1 VWAKRDFFPIAANRL
16 SRAWFLRQICTMA
29 AADYQ
34 LLIDD
39 EIRAFIQ
46 ATAAHYPAGTATA
59 GIAEQRRLYD
69 ALCAAMRAPRLPQLR
84 VTDDRVGGV
93 ACRTYDGAGATVVY
107 LHGGGFVVGGLD
119 SHDDVA
125 SEIAA
130 ATGYR
135 VIVPDYRLSPE
146 HPHPAAFDDVMAV
159 VGALEGRIVLAG
171 DSAGG
176 NLAAAVALIRRDVA
190 GQVLVY
196 PGLGGDLTRGSYVTH
211 AGAPMLTTADVQF
224 YGAIRGAGPDD
235 PTAHPLRAT
244 DLRGMPPA
252 FIAAA
257 ECDPL
262 HDDGEAWAA
271 AIRDAGG
278 IALSVTDRG
287 LVHGHLRA
295 RHRSARAAA
304 SFARIVAMIRLFGS
318 GQPWDGTLPDGAG

>member
-1 VWAKRDFFPIAANRL
+1 MDR
-16 SRAWFLRQICTMA
+16 
-29 AADYQ
+29 ADYQ
-34 LLIDD
+34 TLIDAETWD
-39 EIRAFIQ
+39 FIRA
-46 ATAAHYPAGTATA
+46 TSAHYPADTATA
-59 GIAEQRRLYD
+59 GISDQRRIYD
-69 ALCAAMRAPRLPQLR
+69 AMCAAMRAPWPAGVRPI
-84 VTDDRVGGV
+84 DGPVGGV
-93 ACRTYDGAGATVVY
+93 PCRSFAGAGATVVY

-125 SEIAA
+125 AEIAA
-130 ATGYR
+130 ATGFR
-135 VIVPDYRLSPE
+135 VIVPDYRLAPE
-146 HPHPAAFDDVMAV
+146 HRHPAAYDDAMAV
-159 VGALEGRIVLAG
+159 VGALEGPVVLAG

-176 NLAAAVALIRRDVA
+176 NLAAAVALGRRDVA
-190 GQVLVY
+190 GQVLIY
-196 PGLGGDLTRGSYVTH
+196 PGLGGDVTRGSYVTH
-211 AGAPMLTTADVQF
+211 AEAPMLTTADVRF
-224 YGAIRGAGPDD
+224 YGAIRGAAPGD
-235 PTAHPLRAT
+235 PTAHPLQAA

-262 HDDGEAWAA
+262 HDDGAAWAA

-318 GQPWDGTLPDGAG
+318 GQSWDGTLPDGAA